1 MQIIHG
7 YRDYKDHRDSFNVL
21 AGKVFGLN
29 FEAWYQNGFWKDNY
43 DPYSVIEDGKVVSN
57 ISVNR
62 CDMNYKGEVVHLVQ
76 LGTVMTDP
84 DYRRRGY
91 AGLLM
96 ERVMKDNE
104 DADGIYLYGNDL
116 ASDFYLR
123 SGFTESKEYRF
134 SKDVKID
141 SERSAQAVPMSNKND
156 WDKMADILSS
166 TKQNADM
173 YMVNNTGL
181 YMFYLSQF
189 MQENTFYISD
199 LDTYAIAEIE
209 EGTLI
214 LHAVIGTGD
223 INKVISSFGK
233 EVKHV
238 KLGFT
243 PKDTTGF
250 TKSEVVEED
259 CHFFVK
265 GKFFEENRD
274 AAFMFQAI
282 THA

>member
-1 MQIIHG
+1 MEIRHN
-7 YRDYKDHRDSFNVL
+7 YRDNRELRDSFNEL

-29 FEAWYQNGFWKDNY
+29 FEGWYQNGFWKDAY
-43 DPYSVIEDGKVVSN
+43 DPYSVVEDGKVISN

-84 DYRRRGY
+84 DFRGKGY
-91 AGLLM
+91 ARLLM
-96 ERVMKDNE
+96 EKIMEDIQ

-116 ASDFYLR
+116 AFDFYLK
-123 SGFTESKEYRF
+123 SGFAESREYCF
-134 SKDVKID
+134 SKGVTID
-141 SERSAQAVPMSNKND
+141 NERTVQAVPMSNKND
-156 WDKMADILSS
+156 WDKMVDVLSA
-166 TKQNADM
+166 TTQNADV

-189 MQENTFYISD
+189 MQENTFYIPD

-209 EGTLI
+209 EETLI

-223 INKVISSFGK
+223 IDSVITSFGK
-233 EVKHV
+233 EIKRVQ
-238 KLGFT
+238 LGFT
-243 PKDTTGF
+243 PKDTSGF
-250 TKSEVVEED
+250 TKNEVPEDD

-265 GKFFEENRD
+265 GKFFEENKN
-274 AAFMFQAI
+274 ASFMFQAI